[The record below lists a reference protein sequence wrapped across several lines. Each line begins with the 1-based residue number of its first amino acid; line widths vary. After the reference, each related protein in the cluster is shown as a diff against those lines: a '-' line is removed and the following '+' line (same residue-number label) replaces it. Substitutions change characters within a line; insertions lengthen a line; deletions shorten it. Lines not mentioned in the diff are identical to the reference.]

1 MENVSLIHEI
11 KKINGDIFRGI
22 SNRYK
27 EMNLDITPMH
37 AKIIMTLYRSSES
50 LCQKDLEEPMSC
62 NKSTMSSVI
71 STMEKNGLLTRNV
84 SDFDSRINYLKLTEK
99 GLEIAEFLKERK
111 NITKVRVLPYHNY
124 AGSKYK
130 SLNMKNTLPKIM
142 PTDEEIKSAKE
153 TIKAYGLSVCD

>member
-99 GLEIAEFLKERK
+99 GLEIAEFLKEDRAYMEKILTDGISEQEYTAFMTVVARIRK
-111 NITKVRVLPYHNY
+111 NLERI
-124 AGSKYK
+124 
-130 SLNMKNTLPKIM
+130 
-142 PTDEEIKSAKE
+142 
-153 TIKAYGLSVCD
+153 

>member
-99 GLEIAEFLKERK
+99 GLEIAEFLKEDRAYTEKILTDGISEQEYTAFMTVVARIRK
-111 NITKVRVLPYHNY
+111 NLERI
-124 AGSKYK
+124 
-130 SLNMKNTLPKIM
+130 
-142 PTDEEIKSAKE
+142 
-153 TIKAYGLSVCD
+153 

>member
-27 EMNLDITPMH
+27 EMNMDITPMH
-37 AKIIMTLYRSSES
+37 AKIIMTLYKSSEP

-99 GLEIAEFLKERK
+99 GLEIAEFLKEDRAYTEKILTDGISEQEYTAFMTVVARIRK
-111 NITKVRVLPYHNY
+111 NLERI
-124 AGSKYK
+124 
-130 SLNMKNTLPKIM
+130 
-142 PTDEEIKSAKE
+142 
-153 TIKAYGLSVCD
+153 